1 MFPFYIASYLTVY
14 INHEITNSEN
24 YDNTARKVRLIL
36 IVTVRI
42 QNTNFTSV
50 FFFCLCV
57 CVCVCDGQ
65 DAVRRAVLYDDISRI
80 YDCNRFYGLLQN
92 QSSNNAS

>member
-1 MFPFYIASYLTVY
+1 MFPFYIASYLTVF
-14 INHEITNSEN
+14 IAHEITNSEN
-24 YDNTARKVRLIL
+24 CDDTARKVRLIL

-50 FFFCLCV
+50 FV

-80 YDCNRFYGLLQN
+80 YDCNHFYDLLQT

>member
-14 INHEITNSEN
+14 IDHEITNSEN
-24 YDNTARKVRLIL
+24 CDDTARKVRLIL

-50 FFFCLCV
+50 FF
-57 CVCVCDGQ
+57 VCVCDGQ